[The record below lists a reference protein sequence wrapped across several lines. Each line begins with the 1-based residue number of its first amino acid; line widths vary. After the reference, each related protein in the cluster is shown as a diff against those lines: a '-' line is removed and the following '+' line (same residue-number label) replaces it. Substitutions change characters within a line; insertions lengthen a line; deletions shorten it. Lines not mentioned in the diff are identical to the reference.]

1 MYAQFHNPWHYHF
14 QHLVQ
19 DLMPVPSRSTHN
31 PLALPSVAEHFDGID
46 LDELLNDFTGTVW
59 AFICY
64 IVMKV
69 KSIQLYRLIK
79 NLKFLFQSLAL
90 PAIEEALTQP
100 TRIVFSNY
108 LVHLFF
114 FNFIK
119 LILLLV
125 HSPAF
130 FLFIRLSILLKY
142 QFTFG
147 VPIAYFK
154 QCCRIFK
161 DKAISAME

>member
-14 QHLVQ
+14 HHLVQ
-19 DLMPVPSRSTHN
+19 DLVPDPSRSTHN
-31 PLALPSVAEHFDGID
+31 PLASPSVAEHLDGID

-90 PAIEEALTQP
+90 PAIEEANT
-100 TRIVFSNY
+100 TNTYS
-108 LVHLFF
+108 FF
-114 FNFIK
+114 KLLSTFI
-119 LILLLV
+119 
-125 HSPAF
+125 
-130 FLFIRLSILLKY
+130 FL
-142 QFTFG
+142 
-147 VPIAYFK
+147 
-154 QCCRIFK
+154 
-161 DKAISAME
+161 